1 MVFWMLAL
9 MLLLNEGKF
18 IAVHFPFGTTHVN
31 VNQDVDDSQGKTRF
45 FWCPT
50 TCTHVK
56 HQLQCRKYNHVV
68 IIAESFNFRIQV
80 NDQIIEVDGISLVGV
95 TQQFAAQTLKNTSGI
110 VRLGK
115 SKFVFIIATVKA
127 NILNNIFIYVQYMY
141 MWHFGMWVEQ
151 TLVVFHLP
159 KNNRNFSQNVK

>member
-1 MVFWMLAL
+1 M
-9 MLLLNEGKF
+9 
-18 IAVHFPFGTTHVN
+18 
-31 VNQDVDDSQGKTRF
+31 
-45 FWCPT
+45 
-50 TCTHVK
+50 
-56 HQLQCRKYNHVV
+56 
-68 IIAESFNFRIQV
+68 

-127 NILNNIFIYVQYMY
+127 SILNNIFIYVQYMY

-159 KNNRNFSQNVK
+159 KNNRNFSQSVNGN